1 MASATTSTPTDA
13 TNVATLPADAIS
25 YEDLYARWERGNWSA
40 MELDFT
46 EDARQWRE
54 DFTEFERQAALWNYC
69 LFFWG
74 EDAVADNLS
83 PYIDAAPR
91 EEQKYFLTTQQ
102 VDEARHA
109 VFFKR
114 FMQEVCDV
122 GDGSAASGL
131 NAIKPQLTVGF
142 RKIFDRLDRMADELR
157 ADHSP
162 AQLAA
167 AVTLYHIVIEAA
179 LAQPGQHFIC
189 SYLEERDQ
197 LPAFR
202 EGMANIAA
210 DEQRHIGFGV
220 KLLSDL
226 NREDPKRVPKAVSRI
241 LREVTKYTS
250 QVLMPPGW
258 DESYLTVFNYS
269 FDKVGVEGLTS
280 MTTKLRSAGLAIE
293 SLPGPPMLPPGLPP
307 LEIARRGRALAKAG
321 IVGVREGPSARDAE
335 TVALLFDTIRLQVN
349 PNHGLKRP
357 TTFQWEFTDPDVP
370 TWHLTVNNGSSTVE
384 QGEASSPD
392 VRLRLSYQ
400 DWVDIIGERL
410 DPMRAMATGRLRPR
424 GNPLAL
430 SRLGKV
436 FPRA

>member
-1 MASATTSTPTDA
+1 MATATPTDPNLA
-13 TNVATLPADAIS
+13 SLPADAIS
-25 YEDLYARWERGNWSA
+25 YTDLYSRWERGNWCA
-40 MELDFT
+40 TELDFT

-54 DFTEFERQAALWNYC
+54 DFTEFERKAAMWNYC

-83 PYIDAAPR
+83 PYIDAAPL

-114 FMQEVCDV
+114 FMQEVCEV
-122 GDGSAASGL
+122 GDGSMSSGL
-131 NAIKPQLTVGF
+131 NAIKPQLTSGF

-157 ADHSP
+157 ADRSP

-189 SYLEERDQ
+189 SYLEERNQ

-202 EGMANIAA
+202 QGMEKIAA

-226 NREDPKRVPKAVSRI
+226 NREDPVGVPKAVARI
-241 LREVTKYTS
+241 LRDVTRYTA

-258 DESYLTVFNYS
+258 DESYLTVFNYN

-280 MTTKLRSAGLAIE
+280 MTTKLRSAGLPIE
-293 SLPGPPMLPPGLPP
+293 TLPGPALLPPGLTP
-307 LEIARRGRALAKAG
+307 LEISQRGRALAQAG
-321 IVGVREGPSARDAE
+321 VIGVREGPSKRDPDS
-335 TVALLFDTIRLQVN
+335 VALLFDTLRRQVN
-349 PNHGLKRP
+349 PNHGLTRP
-357 TTFQWEFTDPDVP
+357 TTFKWEFTEPDVP
-370 TWHLTVNNGSSTVE
+370 TWHLTVDNGSSHVAA
-384 QGEASSPD
+384 GEALSPD
-392 VRLRLSYQ
+392 LRLRLSYQ
-400 DWVDIIGERL
+400 DWVDIVGERL
-410 DPMRAMATGRLRPR
+410 DPLRAVATGRLRPR
-424 GNPLAL
+424 GNPLAIR
-430 SRLGKV
+430 RLAKV
-436 FPRA
+436 FPQG